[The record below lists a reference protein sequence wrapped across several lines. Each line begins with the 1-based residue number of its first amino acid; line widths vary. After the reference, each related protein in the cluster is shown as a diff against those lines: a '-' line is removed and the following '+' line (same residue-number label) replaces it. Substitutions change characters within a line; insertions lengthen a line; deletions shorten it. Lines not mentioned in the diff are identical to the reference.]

1 MFHQNELRE
10 RVKKFAVRVIK
21 LSAYLPSSKEA
32 YVIGKQ
38 VLRSGTSVGAQF
50 REAFRAKSDADY
62 ISKMEGAIGELD
74 ETQYWFELLVEA
86 EIVPL
91 AKLQSFMAESDELI
105 AILTTIIKKV
115 KAKKK

>member
-1 MFHQNELRE
+1 MYHQNELRE

-91 AKLQSFMAESDELI
+91 AKLQSLMAESDELI

>member
-1 MFHQNELRE
+1 MNHQNELRD
-10 RVKKFAVRVIK
+10 RVKKFALRVIK
-21 LSAYLPSSKEA
+21 LSTSLPSGKES

-62 ISKMEGAIGELD
+62 ISKVEGAIGELD

-91 AKLQSFMAESDELI
+91 AKLQPLMMESDELI